1 MHTNKERKQI
11 KKQRTQDFLR
21 GSAKAYVHGAHQH
34 SIHSYQQKN
43 NSEELYSFKFTN
55 SY

>member
-21 GSAKAYVHGAHQH
+21 GSTKAYVHGAHPAL
-34 SIHSYQQKN
+34 
-43 NSEELYSFKFTN
+43 NSLMPAKE
-55 SY
+55 